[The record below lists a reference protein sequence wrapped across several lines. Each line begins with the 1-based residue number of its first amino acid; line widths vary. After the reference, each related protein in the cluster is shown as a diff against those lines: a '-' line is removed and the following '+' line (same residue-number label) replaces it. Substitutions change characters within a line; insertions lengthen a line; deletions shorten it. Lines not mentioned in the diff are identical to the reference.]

1 MLTSTSR
8 ADPDDPLIATAF
20 DLRAG
25 AIVLAE
31 FGAPPAD
38 PFSIRHRLADLTPLG
53 TPVRPL
59 PGHLRHL
66 GVLLRCCI
74 DHMAITAEIAQI
86 HDLIGLA
93 DELVELVDIISDSAA
108 HTAEGIVAVDDSIQR
123 QAHAA
128 AVRLRTR
135 GAEAT
140 VHRLL
145 ARWSA
150 ETGIDFAQREF
161 ANGLLHVIRSFER
174 VADAL
179 TSIDRSP

>member
-1 MLTSTSR
+1 MRTSTSR
-8 ADPDDPLIATAF
+8 ADPDDPLTATAF

-31 FGAPPAD
+31 FRTPPVD
-38 PFSIRHRLADLTPLG
+38 PFSIRHRLAGLIPPG
-53 TPVRPL
+53 APVGPL
-59 PGHLRHL
+59 PRHLRRL
-66 GVLLRCCI
+66 AVLLRCCI
-74 DHMAITAEIAQI
+74 DHMAIAAEIAQI

-93 DELVELVDIISDSAA
+93 DELVELVDIIGDSAA
-108 HTAEGIVAVDDSIQR
+108 HTAEGIAAVHDAAQR
-123 QAHAA
+123 HAHAA
-128 AVRLRTR
+128 AVKSHTS
-135 GAEAT
+135 GADAT

-161 ANGLLHVIRSFER
+161 GNGLLHVIRSLER

-179 TSIDRSP
+179 ASIDRAA

>member
-1 MLTSTSR
+1 MRTLTRR
-8 ADPDDPLIATAF
+8 ADPADPLTATAL

-53 TPVRPL
+53 APIRPL
-59 PGHLRHL
+59 PGHLHKL
-66 GVLLRCCI
+66 GILLRCCI
-74 DHMAITAEIAQI
+74 DHMAIAAEIAQI

-93 DELVELVDIISDSAA
+93 DELVELVDIIDDSAVF
-108 HTAEGIVAVDDSIQR
+108 TAEGIVAVADSAQR
-123 QAHAA
+123 HAHAA

-135 GAEAT
+135 GADAT
-140 VHRLL
+140 LHRLL

-150 ETGIDFAQREF
+150 ETGIDFGQREF
-161 ANGLLHVIRSFER
+161 ANGLMHIIRSFER
-174 VADAL
+174 VADELA
-179 TSIDRSP
+179 SIDRLP

>member
-1 MLTSTSR
+1 MRTLTSR
-8 ADPDDPLIATAF
+8 ADPDDSLTATAF

-25 AIVLAE
+25 AIILAE

-53 TPVRPL
+53 APVHPL
-59 PGHLRHL
+59 PRHL
-66 GVLLRCCI
+66 HRLGILLRCCI

-93 DELVELVDIISDSAA
+93 DELVELVDIISDSAVY
-108 HTAEGIVAVDDSIQR
+108 TAEGVVAVADSAQR
-123 QAHAA
+123 HAHAA

-135 GAEAT
+135 GADAT

-150 ETGIDFAQREF
+150 ESGIDFGQREF
-161 ANGLLHVIRSFER
+161 ADGLLHVIRSFER
-174 VADAL
+174 VADELA
-179 TSIDRSP
+179 SIERAP

>member
-1 MLTSTSR
+1 MRTFTSR
-8 ADPDDPLIATAF
+8 ADPDNPLTATAL

-25 AIVLAE
+25 AVVLAE

-53 TPVRPL
+53 APIRPL
-59 PGHLRHL
+59 PGRLRHL

-74 DHMAITAEIAQI
+74 DQMAITAEIAQM

-93 DELVELVDIISDSAA
+93 DELVELVDIISDSAT
-108 HTAEGIVAVDDSIQR
+108 HTAEGIAAVDDSRQR
-123 QAHAA
+123 QVHAA

-150 ETGIDFAQREF
+150 ETGIDVGQREF
-161 ANGLLHVIRSFER
+161 GNGLLHVIRSFER

-179 TSIDRSP
+179 TAIDHSP